1 MTYAVNYN
9 VYVFTHAVTLT
20 VNYWKK
26 WLKPVNYWKKWLKP
40 VNYWKKWLKPVN
52 YWKKWLKPAY
62 TRQFYACVYCCCF
75 VCIFLWWIGGWEV
88 YCLHIMVWIFKH
100 ILFSCQQF
108 ISQDCVKSSV
118 FFSSWFMTL
127 LVQLKLAWWLVG
139 LQFDVCH
146 RTTMTFAWLLA
157 V

>member
-1 MTYAVNYN
+1 MFMFLPMQLHLQLIIERSDWSQLIIERSDWSQLIIERSDRSQLMIERSDWSLHTPGNSM
-9 VYVFTHAVTLT
+9 H
-20 VNYWKK
+20 
-26 WLKPVNYWKKWLKP
+26 
-40 VNYWKKWLKPVN
+40 
-52 YWKKWLKPAY
+52 
-62 TRQFYACVYCCCF
+62 
-75 VCIFLWWIGGWEV
+75 VCIVVVLCVFFCGGWEV

-108 ISQDCVKSSV
+108 IFQDCVKSSV

-127 LVQLKLAWWLVG
+127 LVQLKLARWLVG
-139 LQFDVCH
+139 LEFDICH